1 MYGVNP
7 VAEWLKEV
15 FGMKKLL
22 MILCV
27 CLSLCASAFAEEI
40 DKSDIAPDY
49 QAVLGGSNASVDL
62 TDQTVMAAVANLKV
76 YPKMNGVILP
86 SGLKNYFVLRTG
98 KEQAFL
104 IVPHYKKTRI
114 TVKKAADGKKE
125 GALKGEMEGRSLVLF
140 CNKGDAVIDML
151 VRSSYGIQL
160 VNFTPEAE
168 GLQED
173 GQPGAM
179 IIPERQQRLLKDVT
193 ARIRHDGEIIKVE

>member
-1 MYGVNP
+1 
-7 VAEWLKEV
+7 
-15 FGMKKLL
+15 MKKLTL
-22 MILCV
+22 MLCMLLAF
-27 CLSLCASAFAEEI
+27 CTSAFAADNKDSE
-40 DKSDIAPDY
+40 IAPDY
-49 QAVLGGSNASVDL
+49 QAVLGGGKAVVEL
-62 TDQTVMAAVANLKV
+62 TDGNIMAAVANLKI
-76 YPKMNGVILP
+76 YPKLNAVILP
-86 SGLKNYFVLRTG
+86 AGLKDYFVIRAG

-104 IVPHYKKTRI
+104 IMPHYKRTRL
-114 TVKKAADGKKE
+114 TVRKAADGKKE

-179 IIPERQQRLLKDVT
+179 IIPERRQRFLKDVT
-193 ARIRHDGEIIKVE
+193 SHIRHDGETISAK